1 MPILIDAAVQY
12 GGYISLVKFVVL
24 LVLFFSWIPLV
35 NWVNADS
42 KAVKTNV
49 THWTSIITAAGAA
62 TILVWLLAPVFMIGL
77 LIYLVSIG
85 ATIIA
90 YIIHRNAKVTDFE
103 RVLTAQHIR
112 SLFVDENKKIAAASK
127 NMSFVTANGNEV
139 PLPKPKSPEA
149 VGFKI
154 VCEVFE
160 DAIWRRADNIIF
172 RPGTTD
178 YAVVY
183 YIDGVSVKQPSRPKD
198 EMEYFIHYIKQMAD
212 LDTDERRKPQKGI
225 FRAIKDSLK
234 ISWEV
239 TTAGSTAGEQL
250 RVKRLEA
257 YGLTEIDELGLN
269 PDQIEVM
276 QSIRNCNSG
285 LFIVSGPP
293 ASGTTTTFYALLS
306 NHDPFINNINTLEK
320 NPAAELAN
328 ITQHTFTLSDS
339 GTTTYAKKLQALLRM
354 DPDIFGIADCEDSQS
369 AARACVA
376 ARDGKTVY
384 VTIEAQSVLQCL
396 GKWIK
401 LAGDKNLV
409 AETLIGI
416 SNQRLVR
423 KLCPECRQAY
433 QPNQNLLKK
442 LNLSAEQIKIL
453 YRPGEIEY
461 DKRGRPIVCENCQG
475 TGYFGRTGLF
485 ETIVLDEKLKKTIKE
500 AGSLKEIASQ
510 FRRSGM
516 LYMQEQS
523 VKKVTEGVTSI
534 NEVISTFSMPQKA
547 AKNKQKK

>member
-1 MPILIDAAVQY
+1 MPILIDASVQY

-35 NWVNADS
+35 NWVNSDS

-49 THWTSIITAAGAA
+49 TQWTSIITAAGAA

-77 LIYLVSIG
+77 LIYLVTVG

-90 YIIHRNAKVTDFE
+90 YIIHRNAKVADFE

-112 SLFVDENKKIAAASK
+112 SLFVDENKKIATASK

-139 PLPKPKSPEA
+139 PLPKPKTPEA
-149 VGFKI
+149 IGFKI

-172 RPGTTD
+172 QPGTTD

-183 YIDGVSVKQPSRPKD
+183 SIDGVPVKQPSRPKE
-198 EMEYFIHYIKQMAD
+198 EMEYFIHYIKLMAD

-225 FRAIKDSLK
+225 FRAIKDSIK
-234 ISWEV
+234 VSWEA

-257 YGLTEIDELGLN
+257 YGLTQIDELGLN
-269 PDQIEVM
+269 PDQIEAI

-293 ASGTTTTFYALLS
+293 TSGTTSTFYALLR
-306 NHDPFINNINTLEK
+306 NHDPFLNNINTLEK
-320 NPAAELAN
+320 NPATELAN
-328 ITQHTFTLSDS
+328 ITQHSFTLSDS
-339 GTTTYAKKLQALLRM
+339 GTTTYAKRLQTLLRM
-354 DPDIFGIADCEDSQS
+354 GPDIFGIADCEDSQS
-369 AARACVA
+369 ASLACAA

-384 VTIEAQSVLQCL
+384 VTIEAQSVVQCL

-401 LAGDKNLV
+401 LSGDKHLV

-433 QPNQNLLKK
+433 QPNQDLLKK
-442 LNLSAEQIKIL
+442 LNLSAEQIKVL

-547 AKNKQKK
+547 TKSKQKK

>member
-12 GGYISLVKFVVL
+12 GGYISLVKFVIL
-24 LVLFFSWIPLV
+24 LVLFFGWIPLV
-35 NWVNADS
+35 NWVNSDS
-42 KAVKTNV
+42 KAVRTNV
-49 THWTSIITAAGAA
+49 TQWTSIITLAGAA
-62 TILVWLLAPVFMIGL
+62 AILVWLLAPVFMIGL
-77 LIYLVSIG
+77 LIYFVTVG

-103 RVLTAQHIR
+103 RVLTAQHIK

-139 PLPKPKSPEA
+139 PLPTPKTPEA
-149 VGFKI
+149 IGFKI

-160 DAIWRRADNIIF
+160 DAIWRRADNILF
-172 RPGTTD
+172 QPGTAD
-178 YAVVY
+178 YTVVY
-183 YIDGVSVKQPSRPKD
+183 SIDGVPVKQPPRPKE
-198 EMEYFIHYIKQMAD
+198 EMEYFIHYIKLMAD
-212 LDTDERRKPQKGI
+212 LDTDERRKPQKGT
-225 FRAIKDSLK
+225 FRAVKDSLK
-234 ISWEV
+234 VSWEA

-257 YGLTEIDELGLN
+257 YGLMKIDDMGLN
-269 PDQIEVM
+269 PDQIEAI
-276 QSIRNCNSG
+276 QPICNSNSG

-293 ASGTTTTFYALLS
+293 TSGTTSTFYALLR

-328 ITQHTFTLSDS
+328 ITQHSFALSDS
-339 GTTTYAKKLQALLRM
+339 GTTTYAKKLQTLLRM
-354 DPDIFGIADCEDSQS
+354 GPDIFGIADCEDSQS
-369 AARACVA
+369 AALACAA
-376 ARDGKTVY
+376 AREGKTVY
-384 VTIEAQSVLQCL
+384 VTIEAQSVVQCL

-401 LAGDKNLV
+401 LSGDKNLV
-409 AETLIGI
+409 AEILIGI

-433 QPNQNLLKK
+433 QPNQDLLKK
-442 LNLSAEQIKIL
+442 LNLSSEKIKVL

-475 TGYFGRTGLF
+475 TGFFGRTGLF
-485 ETIVLDEKLKKTIKE
+485 ETIVLDEKLKETIKE
-500 AGSLKEIASQ
+500 ARSLKEIASQ

-534 NEVISTFSMPQKA
+534 NEVISKFTITRKA
-547 AKNKQKK
+547 TKKRPKK